1 MKAEV
6 EERLIKHLTPK
17 IERIVYK
24 TLRDA
29 LPSELYYPPEST
41 IKRNF
46 IKRVLAA
53 EKRVKAGKGKQFK
66 SIEELKSYL
75 DSLKR

>member
-1 MKAEV
+1 MKTEV

-24 TLRDA
+24 TLREV
-29 LPSELYYPPEST
+29 LPNEFYYPPESA
-41 IKRNF
+41 IKRSF

-53 EKRVKAGKGKQFK
+53 ERRIKEGKGKTYSYDQFK
-66 SIEELKSYL
+66 RKFLKGL
-75 DSLKR
+75 

>member
-6 EERLIKHLTPK
+6 EDRLIRHLVPK
-17 IERIVYK
+17 IERIVHK
-24 TLRDA
+24 ALREA
-29 LPSELYYPPEST
+29 LPNEFYYPPEST
-41 IKRNF
+41 IKKSF

-53 EKRVKAGKGKQFK
+53 ERRIKEGKGKTFK
-66 SIEELKSYL
+66 NIEELKKYL